1 MTPKVKP
8 LVLAMFTLMCAII
21 PAAGAIPS
29 VNAQE
34 DTSLGQDLAGGIVSD
49 VLDGGGDDEEENGDA
64 DDAETD
70 DQDSTDTATVNPNQ
84 EDNNEANFA
93 PQNNNPVAIPIINQ
107 DQGAA
112 NLAAQLAA
120 NLDLDAVNVDVNEE
134 ETTEPICPEG
144 FAPENGQC
152 RSTET
157 TVDRECPDDFEF
169 ETREG
174 GEVVCESTVTT
185 AEECPDGFEAETV
198 GTEEVC
204 GSTETTVD
212 RECPDGFEAETVG
225 TEEVCGST
233 ETTVDRECPDGF
245 AFDTVNGEQVCRSTA
260 TTAPNCGGGH
270 TYDAA
275 RDACVNTQTGNV
287 SPSRDPCPGANDA
300 LQNDM
305 CRSTLTTV
313 DRECPDDF
321 EFETREG
328 GEVVCESTLTTVD
341 RECPDDF
348 EAETVG
354 TEEVCGST
362 ETTVDRECPDGF
374 AFDTVNGEQVCR
386 STATT
391 EPI

>member
-29 VNAQE
+29 VIAQEE

-120 NLDLDAVNVDVNEE
+120 NLDLDAANVDVNEE
-134 ETTEPICPEG
+134 EEVPPECPEGFAPENGQCRSIVTTEPICPEG

-152 RSTET
+152 RSIVTTE
-157 TVDRECPDDFEF
+157 DRECPEGFEF

-174 GEVVCESTVTT
+174 GEVVCESTATA
-185 AEECPDGFEAETV
+185 AEECPEGFEAETV

-212 RECPDGFEAETVG
+212 RECPE
-225 TEEVCGST
+225 
-233 ETTVDRECPDGF
+233 GF
-245 AFDTVNGEQVCRSTA
+245 AFDTVNGEQVCRSTE
-260 TTAPNCGGGH
+260 TTEPICPEGFAPENG
-270 TYDAA
+270 
-275 RDACVNTQTGNV
+275 Q
-287 SPSRDPCPGANDA
+287 
-300 LQNDM
+300 
-305 CRSTLTTV
+305 CR
-313 DRECPDDF
+313 
-321 EFETREG
+321 
-328 GEVVCESTLTTVD
+328 
-341 RECPDDF
+341 
-348 EAETVG
+348 
-354 TEEVCGST
+354 ST
-362 ETTVDRECPDGF
+362 ETT
-374 AFDTVNGEQVCR
+374 
-386 STATT
+386 
-391 EPI
+391 EPT